1 MTQAQALNLMKLG
14 HNVFLTGAAG
24 AGKTYV
30 LNQYITYLREHGV
43 GVAVTASTG
52 IAATHL
58 GGQTIHSWSGMGVS
72 DALTESE
79 FEKIAKRK
87 KLKERFKSVKVLVID
102 EISMLHAHQL
112 DLVDWIARQLL
123 DFTKPFGGL
132 QVILC
137 GDFFQLPPI
146 SRGERARFA
155 YEANAWATGE
165 FLVCYL
171 GEQHRQGDDP
181 LLSILNDIRGG
192 RAGEHTKV
200 PLRTRYKKRPEGA
213 IEPTRLYTH
222 NADVDRINDTAL
234 EALAEKDSY
243 TFEMTTR
250 GLKHV
255 VESLKAGC
263 LAPAEL
269 RLKKG
274 AVVMFVKNDPS
285 GAYVNGTLGVVEL
298 FDPEDGWP
306 IVRTREGELVY
317 AEPVEWRLE
326 VEGETR
332 AMISQVP
339 LRLAWAITVH
349 KSQGMTLDAAEV
361 DLAKSFEPGMGYVAL
376 SRVRALAGL
385 MLMGLNDMALSVN
398 DDVLLFDERLK
409 ELSAEA
415 AEAVSGYSEHDLTRA
430 QQEVLVKR
438 FGGTKAKKK
447 YEGYAKASWSKKGKD
462 TKPKTPKVSTLEV
475 TKKLIDERL
484 TVEEMAK
491 RRGVVPG
498 TIVGHLEKLKALGEL
513 PDISYLR
520 PSQKSL
526 NEIKHAFDAEES
538 NSLTPVFNALE
549 GKYSFEELK
558 LARLFLDR

>member
-1 MTQAQALNLMKLG
+1 MTQAQALDLMKLG

-30 LNQYITYLREHGV
+30 LNQYIHYLREHGV

-58 GGQTIHSWSGMGVS
+58 GGQTIHSWSGMGINDS
-72 DALTESE
+72 LSESE
-79 FEKIAKRK
+79 FEKIAKRR

-146 SRGERARFA
+146 SRGERARFVFDSK
-155 YEANAWATGE
+155 AWRSGE

-171 GEQHRQGDDP
+171 AEQHRQGDDP
-181 LLSILNDIRGG
+181 LLQILNDIRAG
-192 RAGEHTKV
+192 RTGEHTKI
-200 PLRTRYKKRPEGA
+200 PLRTRYKKEPEGFTTA
-213 IEPTRLYTH
+213 TKLYTH
-222 NADVDRINDTAL
+222 NLDVDRINEAAL
-234 EALAEKDSY
+234 ESLTEKDSY

-255 VESLKAGC
+255 VETLKAGC
-263 LAPAEL
+263 LAPPAL

-274 AVVMFVKNDPS
+274 AAVMFVKNHPE
-285 GAYVNGTLGVVEL
+285 GMYVNGTLGIVEL

-306 IVRTREGELVY
+306 IVRTREGALVF
-317 AEPVEWRLE
+317 AEPAEWRLE
-326 VEGETR
+326 EDGETR

-361 DLAKSFEPGMGYVAL
+361 DLSKSFEPGMGYVAL

-385 MLMGLNDMALSVN
+385 KLMGLNETALSVN
-398 DDVLLFDERLK
+398 EQVLEYDERLR
-409 ELSAEA
+409 EASGEA
-415 AEAVSGYSEHDLTRA
+415 AGVIEQMSEHDKKKSHEAILT
-430 QQEVLVKR
+430 KR
-438 FGGTKAKKK
+438 FGGTKAAKK
-447 YEGYAKASWSKKGKD
+447 YEGHKNASWSKKGNEAKE
-462 TKPKTPKVSTLEV
+462 KPPKVSTLEV
-475 TKKLIDERL
+475 TKKLLEERL

-498 TIVGHLEKLKALGEL
+498 TVIGHLEKLKALGEL
-513 PDISYLR
+513 PDISYMKPPKKMLD
-520 PSQKSL
+520 Q
-526 NEIKHAFDAEES
+526 IAHAFAEQEGT
-538 NSLTPVFNALE
+538 SLTPVFNALE
-549 GKYSFEELK
+549 GKYSFDELK
-558 LARLFLDR
+558 LARLFI